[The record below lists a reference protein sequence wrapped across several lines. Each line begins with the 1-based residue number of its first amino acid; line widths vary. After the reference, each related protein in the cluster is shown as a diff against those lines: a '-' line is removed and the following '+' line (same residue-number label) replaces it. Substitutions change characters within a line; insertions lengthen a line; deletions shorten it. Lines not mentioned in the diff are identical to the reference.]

1 MSGVDVE
8 LYNTALLK
16 VRGLETANKMLTMEN
31 TGLKKHVATLQA
43 RKEVLVSRGT
53 AVTARA
59 ELGKAVNAKQAPQ
72 SVELAFTELRDALG

>member
-16 VRGLETANKMLTMEN
+16 VRGLETTNKMLTMEN

-72 SVELAFTELRDALG
+72 SVELAFAELRDALG